1 MKKRILIVE
10 DDLLIAES
18 MRDAIYECG
27 YDVANIVTNGLDAIN
42 EVVEDCPDLVLMDI
56 RIQGTMDGIETA
68 KEIYSK
74 FEIPIVYLTANA
86 DSDTLNRAKHS
97 IFYGYLVKPI
107 SEVNLNAT
115 LQLAF
120 HKYEA
125 DKLLKAS
132 QESFHNI
139 VEKNATGIIIT
150 DTDGV
155 VQYIN
160 PAVEQIFNGKTK
172 SIIGKQFSSIISTGI
187 TDIDITRK
195 DGEIGIAEMYT
206 TESEW
211 EGKFAQLTMINDVT
225 ERRNK
230 ERELIHLSVTDHLTN
245 LLNRRGMIKKI
256 EDEKRRSDRAVNPF
270 TLILCDIDKF
280 KTINDTYGHIMGDI
294 VLKGISKILLRS
306 IRKIDSAA
314 RWGGD
319 EFLLLLPETDQKGG
333 LIVAEKIKNMLDNT
347 SILVVNNE
355 KIPVTL
361 TFGVGTLN
369 KNSNINESIS
379 KIDNAL
385 YQGKTNG
392 RNCTVTINDLSK

>member
-1 MKKRILIVE
+1 
-10 DDLLIAES
+10 
-18 MRDAIYECG
+18 
-27 YDVANIVTNGLDAIN
+27 
-42 EVVEDCPDLVLMDI
+42 
-56 RIQGTMDGIETA
+56 
-68 KEIYSK
+68 
-74 FEIPIVYLTANA
+74 
-86 DSDTLNRAKHS
+86 LNRAKHTT
-97 IFYGYLVKPI
+97 FYGYLVKPF

-125 DKLLKAS
+125 DRLLKVT

-150 DTDGV
+150 DADGV
-155 VQYIN
+155 VKYIN
-160 PAVEQIFNGKTK
+160 PSVEQIFNCKTET
-172 SIIGKQFSSIISTGI
+172 IIGKQFSYIITTGI

-195 DGEIGIAEMYT
+195 DGQIGIGEMYT

-211 EGKFAQLTMINDVT
+211 EGTFAHLSMINDVT

-230 ERELIHLSVTDHLTN
+230 EKELKQLSVTDHLTN
-245 LLNRRGMIKKI
+245 LLNRRGMLKKI

-280 KTINDTYGHIMGDI
+280 KTINDTYGHIMGDM
-294 VLKGISKILLRS
+294 VLEGISKVLLRS

-333 LIVAEKIKNMLDNT
+333 VIVSEKIKQLLART
-347 SILVVNNE
+347 SLLVVNNQ

-361 TFGVGTLN
+361 TFGVGTID
-369 KNSNINESIS
+369 KYSNINESIS

-392 RNCTVTINDLSK
+392 RDCIVTINDLDQNGK